1 MGESMADKA
10 QIEILKHFN
19 PALIEQCRA
28 LDRLVYDEK
37 YQSTA
42 EWETP
47 QIKRNPRSRVLARHV
62 GVLVGYLEYIPLTTA
77 AFDQFVATRE
87 TVFDLLLTE
96 NSIAAWSQS
105 KPVDIYIASMVVRP
119 DYQSKGISMV
129 LLQGLLIALTELKSE
144 GYLLGRIGATG
155 VSVPGRRF
163 VQTMLG
169 IPYAH
174 DVPGGVAGV
183 GDVNATI
190 RYLDEYLGW

>member
-1 MGESMADKA
+1 MADEA
-10 QIEILKHFN
+10 QIQILKHFDST
-19 PALIEQCRA
+19 LIERCRG

-42 EWETP
+42 EWENP
-47 QIKRNPRSRVLARHV
+47 QIAKNPRSRVLAHHL
-62 GVLVGYLEYIPLTTA
+62 GELVGYVEYIPLTVA
-77 AFDQFVATRE
+77 AFDQFLATRE

-96 NSIAAWSQS
+96 QSIAQWSQS
-105 KPVDIYIASMVVRP
+105 TPVDIYISSMVVRP

-129 LLQGLLIALTELKSE
+129 LLQGLLRALTELHDE

-163 VQTMLG
+163 VHTMLG
-169 IPYAH
+169 IPYSH
-174 DVPGGVAGV
+174 DVPGGVAGL
-183 GDVNATI
+183 GDAQATM